1 MWKSDRGALLD
12 VKTRMICSDTY
23 TACFVLAA
31 VARLIFK
38 LNTITSC
45 AQSHTL
51 VWMIWTWSHAIIW
64 NVLMGFQSLD
74 AVTCFSADH
83 LILSGLWTKSITLPL
98 DHGYDHTAHSINEPF
113 TGKIMCTFMST
124 WTQKHTLMLLYELI
138 TDKHVWSALRYLTTR
153 THTHTHTHS
162 TDESQHS
169 AAVVVH
175 TDA

>member
-1 MWKSDRGALLD
+1 MKKWPGCSFGRQDEDDMFRYLHCMLCLGCCSTSYLQAKYDHLLCPESHPCLD
-12 VKTRMICSDTY
+12 DLNMVTRNHMKC
-23 TACFVLAA
+23 
-31 VARLIFK
+31 
-38 LNTITSC
+38 
-45 AQSHTL
+45 
-51 VWMIWTWSHAIIW
+51 
-64 NVLMGFQSLD
+64 LMGFQSLD

-153 THTHTHTHS
+153 THTHTRTHS

>member
-1 MWKSDRGALLD
+1 M
-12 VKTRMICSDTY
+12 RMICSDTY
-23 TACFVLAA
+23 TACFLLAA
-31 VARLIFK
+31 VACLIFK

-45 AQSHTL
+45 AQRHKL
-51 VWMIWTWSHAIIW
+51 VWMIWTWSHVIIW
-64 NVLMGFQSLD
+64 NVLMGFQSSD

-83 LILSGLWTKSITLPL
+83 LILSGLWTKSIALPL

-113 TGKIMCTFMST
+113 TGEIMCTFMST

-153 THTHTHTHS
+153 THTHTRTHL